1 VTDAQPD
8 RRQPDLSQPDLS
20 VSSHRTDVPMA
31 ALRPGQGAAALR
43 AEVRDRLALLP
54 PEEHVVLACSGGP
67 DSTAL
72 ALLVADARPDLAL
85 TLAYVAHGLR
95 DAADDEQDARRVK
108 ELALRLD
115 AAVRVLPVQPV
126 RSGAGLEADARSA
139 RLAALA
145 ALRDELQAAAI
156 LFGHH
161 ADDQAETVVQRMV
174 RGAGIDGLAAMAVLA
189 GTRLRPLL
197 RIRRDDLA
205 ALVTRAGIETSKD
218 PMNEDPSVQRVALR
232 RDVMPALRGIAPD
245 PVAALTR
252 LAGLARD
259 DADLLDRLAQEAAT
273 SLPVLVFGPVVVAP
287 SDGIAALPTALARRV
302 LRDMLARV
310 SGTRGDAEDVERWLA
325 GGPGWRATLPG
336 PVDAMSEHGWHVVAP
351 VVPVATGDTDEPV
364 RFRRDEGH
372 RHVAPWPVL
381 GWTLTATR
389 PQSDGLDA
397 DRAHARSDAPLPPG
411 LHVER
416 LSCTVGV
423 PSDVTLQVRA
433 RRSGDRIATAGGT
446 RTLADVMSEAGVPRA
461 LRDLLPVV
469 VDAERDRPLWVPG
482 LVLDVDAAAPLGDA
496 HPASRL
502 SVERH

>member
-1 VTDAQPD
+1 MTDAQAHRSPSD
-8 RRQPDLSQPDLS
+8 RDPRSQQS
-20 VSSHRTDVPMA
+20 VVSMA
-31 ALRPGQGAAALR
+31 ALRPGQDVAALR
-43 AEVRDRLALLP
+43 AEVRDRLAPLP
-54 PEEHVVLACSGGP
+54 HGAHVVLACSGGP

-72 ALLVADARPDLAL
+72 ALLVADARPDLVL

-95 DAADDEQDARRVK
+95 DAADDEQDARRVRQ
-108 ELALRLD
+108 LALRLD

-139 RLAALA
+139 RHAALA

-161 ADDQAETVVQRMV
+161 ADDQAETVVQRLV

-197 RIRRDDLA
+197 RIRRDDLV
-205 ALVTRAGIETSKD
+205 ALIAHAGIETSQD

-232 RDVMPALRGIAPD
+232 RDVMPALRSIAPD

-259 DADLLDRLAQEAAT
+259 DADLLDRLAEDAAAA
-273 SLPVLVFGPVVVAP
+273 LPVLAFGPVVIAP
-287 SDGIAALPTALARRV
+287 SDGIAALPSALARRV
-302 LRDMLARV
+302 LREMLARV
-310 SGTRGDAEDVERWLA
+310 RGAAGDAEDVERWLV

-351 VVPVATGDTDEPV
+351 VVPVAAGDSVEPV
-364 RFRRDEGH
+364 AFLLDGPQ

-381 GWTLTATR
+381 GWTLTATAL
-389 PQSDGLDA
+389 PLGDHDA
-397 DRAHARSDAPLPPG
+397 DRTRPDRDAPLPPG

-423 PSDVTLQVRA
+423 PSDVTLQVRS
-433 RRSGDRIATAGGT
+433 RRSGDRIRTAGGT

-469 VDAERDRPLWVPG
+469 VDAERDRPLWIPG
-482 LVLDVDAAAPLGDA
+482 LVLDVDAASPLGDA

-502 SVERH
+502 GVERH

>member
-1 VTDAQPD
+1 MKDAQQD
-8 RRQPDLSQPDLS
+8 RSQLDREVDAHS
-20 VSSHRTDVPMA
+20 SGVSMA
-31 ALRPGQGAAALR
+31 ALRPGQGSAALR
-43 AEVRDRLALLP
+43 AEVRDRLAPLSHGAP
-54 PEEHVVLACSGGP
+54 VVLACSGGP

-72 ALLVADARPDLAL
+72 ALLVADARDDLEL

-95 DAADDEQDARRVK
+95 DASDDEQDARRVR

-115 AAVRVLPVQPV
+115 AAVRVLPVHPV

-139 RLAALA
+139 RHAALA
-145 ALRDELQAAAI
+145 ALRDDLQAAAI

-205 ALVTRAGIETSKD
+205 ALVARAAVETSKD
-218 PMNEDPSVQRVALR
+218 PMNDDPSVQRVALR

-259 DADLLDRLAQEAAT
+259 DADLLGRLAEDAAT
-273 SLPVLVFGPVVVAP
+273 ALPVLAFGPVVVAP
-287 SDGIAALPTALARRV
+287 SVGIAALPTALARRV
-302 LRDMLARV
+302 LREMLARV
-310 SGTRGDAEDVERWLA
+310 SGTAGDAEDVERWLA
-325 GGPGWRATLPG
+325 GGPAWRATLPG

-351 VVPVATGDTDEPV
+351 VVPVAAGDGVEPV
-364 RFRRDEGH
+364 AFRLDGPQ
-372 RHVAPWPVL
+372 RHVAPWSVL
-381 GWTLTATR
+381 GWTLTATKLPLGDHDVDRTR
-389 PQSDGLDA
+389 PG
-397 DRAHARSDAPLPPG
+397 RDAPLPPG

-423 PSDVTLQVRA
+423 ARDVMLQVRS
-433 RRSGDRIATAGGT
+433 RRSGDRIRTAGGT

-469 VDAERDRPLWVPG
+469 VDAEHERPLWVPG
-482 LVLDVDAAAPLGDA
+482 LVVDVDAVALLGDA
-496 HPASRL
+496 LPAYRL
-502 SVERH
+502 SVERR

>member
-1 VTDAQPD
+1 MTDAQPH
-8 RRQPDLSQPDLS
+8 RSQSGRDTRPQQS
-20 VSSHRTDVPMA
+20 GVSMA
-31 ALRPGQGAAALR
+31 ALRPGRDVAALR
-43 AEVRDRLALLP
+43 AEVRDRLAPLP
-54 PEEHVVLACSGGP
+54 HGAHVVLACSGGP

-72 ALLVADARPDLAL
+72 ALLVADARADLAL

-95 DAADDEQDARRVK
+95 DASDDEQDARRVR

-115 AAVRVLPVQPV
+115 AAVRVLPVHPV
-126 RSGAGLEADARSA
+126 HSGSGLEADARSA
-139 RLAALA
+139 RHAALA

-161 ADDQAETVVQRMV
+161 ADDQAETVVQRLV

-197 RIRRDDLA
+197 RIRRDDLV
-205 ALVTRAGIETSKD
+205 ALVARAGVETSED

-232 RDVMPALRGIAPD
+232 RDVMPALRSIAPD

-259 DADLLDRLAQEAAT
+259 DADLLDRLAEDAAAA
-273 SLPVLVFGPVVVAP
+273 LPVLSFGSVVIAP
-287 SDGIAALPTALARRV
+287 SDGIAALPSALARRV
-302 LRDMLARV
+302 LREMLARV
-310 SGTRGDAEDVERWLA
+310 RGAAGDAEDVERWLV

-351 VVPVATGDTDEPV
+351 VPPVAAGDSVEPV
-364 RFRRDEGH
+364 AFRLDGPQ

-381 GWTLTATR
+381 GWTLTATALPLGDHDVDRMR
-389 PQSDGLDA
+389 PGRDA
-397 DRAHARSDAPLPPG
+397 SLPPG

-416 LSCTVGV
+416 LSCSVGV
-423 PSDVTLQVRA
+423 ARDVTLQVRS
-433 RRSGDRIATAGGT
+433 RRSGDRIRTAGGT

-469 VDAERDRPLWVPG
+469 VVAEHERPLWVPG
-482 LVLDVDAAAPLGDA
+482 LVVDVDAVALLGDA
-496 HPASRL
+496 LPAYRL
-502 SVERH
+502 SVERR